1 MFQCTS
7 SANTDTVYS
16 QCIHSANTDTVY
28 SIQIWHIFTIQCKH
42 SVYSVQIQCILTWV
56 PFPANTVG
64 CAQSWCGMAAAGQE
78 QMANS
83 PAKWVSPELQLLLGW
98 KNSKH
103 ILTWHW
109 QFDLQHGWGWVF
121 HTKVRKEW
129 ELTREGKRNSP
140 FHANT
145 NLTDRQSDRAKY
157 FAALHRGRISLLRQ
171 PDSPLLDGCTGS
183 ADQLC
188 CCCCSALGL

>member
-16 QCIHSANTDTVY
+16 QCIQYKYGIYSLFSANAVY
-28 SIQIWHIFTIQCKH
+28 IQCKYN
-42 SVYSVQIQCILTWV
+42 VYWLEC
-56 PFPANTVG
+56 PFPANTAG
-64 CAQSWCGMAAAGQE
+64 CAQSWCGIAAAGQE

-83 PAKWVSPELQLLLGW
+83 PAKWVSPELQLLVGW
-98 KNSKH
+98 KNPKH

-109 QFDLQHGWGWVF
+109 QFDLKHGWGWVF

-145 NLTDRQSDRAKY
+145 NLTERQSDRAKY

-188 CCCCSALGL
+188 CCSALGL